1 MELASVLTLQ
11 HAKAQR
17 SLLGIADVVAR
28 YFYVI
33 LLGDPIMRNVHVNA
47 QQQLRSSLIAT
58 PQYDRKQS
66 KLDYRK
72 YNFLYKS
79 YY

>member
-17 SLLGIADVVAR
+17 SLLWIADVVAR

-33 LLGDPIMRNVHVNA
+33 L
-47 QQQLRSSLIAT
+47 LRSSLIAT